1 MRVYMGRPKIIG
13 SQICYTSAHTKVFPN
28 NGNVNGNY
36 RFTLSEMEGVEQ
48 VHRPGIVSNS
58 GFFISFLN
66 QINRGGG
73 IHS

>member
-1 MRVYMGRPKIIG
+1 MGRLKFIG
-13 SQICYTSAHTKVFPN
+13 SQNGFNAHSEVFLN

-58 GFFISFLN
+58 GFFLFRFLTK
-66 QINRGGG
+66 
-73 IHS
+73 